1 MNAEMTNLLY
11 KQLTK
16 SFSAALLDNDVINK
30 IGEMLEAKAS
40 DNEADEQQVQQTK
53 LTVVPKILITYA
65 SPGSFHVNV
74 RIPAKKTEIVTG
86 EAEAEFSCNE
96 NGEIESEEDSQ
107 QDLPGLN
114 GGQNPGSRTAP
125 EGEQNNE

>member
-1 MNAEMTNLLY
+1 MNTEMTNLLY

-16 SFSAALLDNDVINK
+16 SFSDALLDNDVINK

-65 SPGSFHVNV
+65 SPGSFHVNI
-74 RIPAKKTEIVTG
+74 RIPAKKTETVIG

-96 NGEIESEEDSQ
+96 NGEVQEDPQ

-114 GGQNPGSRTAP
+114 GGQNPDSESAP
-125 EGEQNNE
+125 EGESENE